1 MFRVL
6 FLQACK
12 PWMIQ
17 NGVFESRTKRFTVF
31 CFMLFQPWE
40 KDIVM
45 SLRFRLL
52 SVK

>member
-1 MFRVL
+1 MFIAL

-12 PWMIQ
+12 PWMME
-17 NGVFESRTKRFTVF
+17 NGASDSRTGRFIVHAFSALGEGT
-31 CFMLFQPWE
+31 
-40 KDIVM
+40 VM